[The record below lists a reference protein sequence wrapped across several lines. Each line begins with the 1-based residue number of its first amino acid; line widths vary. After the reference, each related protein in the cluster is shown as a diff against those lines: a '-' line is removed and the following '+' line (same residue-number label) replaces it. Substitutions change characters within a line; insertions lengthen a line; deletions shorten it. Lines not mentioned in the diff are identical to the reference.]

1 MIFMIAIYSTLALQD
16 PHVKNFLTEASKSGP
31 IKYAFVKPVECKSGR
46 LKNTYV
52 LAQTGKVVLKQ
63 VSSDGST
70 GPVCIK

>member
-16 PHVKNFLTEASKSGP
+16 PHVKNFLMEASKSGP
-31 IKYAFVKPVECKSGR
+31 IKYAFVKPVECKSGP

-52 LAQTGKVVLKQ
+52 LAQAGKVVLKQ

>member
-16 PHVKNFLTEASKSGP
+16 PHVKNFLMEASKSGP

-52 LAQTGKVVLKQ
+52 LF
-63 VSSDGST
+63 SS
-70 GPVCIK
+70 VKYYK

>member
-1 MIFMIAIYSTLALQD
+1 MKCMIAIYSTLALQD